1 MSAAALP
8 SSVTMPPPA
17 TAKDRASRARGRS
30 LLRAIAEGTAGA
42 VGEQFLRSLVRHL
55 AQAFGAKLA
64 FVAEA
69 TEPDGSHVRL
79 LAAWYDGDF
88 WDEPYEYDTKGLPC
102 ALVVENA
109 VVAFPEA
116 LTARF
121 PEDEAAINMG
131 LQSYLA
137 ICLRA
142 ADGTHLGHMAV
153 LDANPMEADDEDVA
167 VLRIFAARAAA
178 ELERRRQAVALAAS
192 RERVIEAADA
202 ERRRV
207 GRDLHDGAQQRLVA
221 VSNLLTLSRRKLG
234 AGEGDVGRLL
244 DLAADE
250 LSTANSELRELAR
263 GLHPVALA
271 ERGLRGALE
280 SLVGGCAFRVEL
292 DVAEID
298 VPESVALAVYF
309 VVAESLT
316 NVTRYAM
323 ASSARV
329 RAAVE
334 DGALHVEVVDDGV
347 GGADPTA
354 GTGLRGLADRVE
366 VLGGHLSVDSAPEA
380 GTHVQAAIPVG

>member
-1 MSAAALP
+1 MRPSAA
-8 SSVTMPPPA
+8 T
-17 TAKDRASRARGRS
+17 KDRASRARGQR
-30 LLRAIAEGTAGA
+30 LLRAIAEGTAGV
-42 VGEQFLRSLVRHL
+42 VGEEFLRSLVRHL

-69 TEPDGSHVRL
+69 TEPDGSHARL

-121 PEDEAAINMG
+121 PEDQVAIDMG

-137 ICLRA
+137 VCLRG
-142 ADGTHLGHMAV
+142 ADGAHLGHMAV

-178 ELERRRQAVALAAS
+178 ELERRSQAAALAAS

-221 VSNLLTLSRRKLG
+221 VGQLLTLSRRKLD
-234 AGEGDVGRLL
+234 AGDGDVGQLL

-280 SLVGGCAFRVEL
+280 SLLGGCTVRVEL
-292 DVAEID
+292 DM
-298 VPESVALAVYF
+298 PELDLPENVALAAYF

-316 NVTRYAM
+316 NVSRYAN
-323 ASSARV
+323 ASAARV
-329 RAAVE
+329 RVAIE
-334 DGALHVEVVDDGV
+334 DGALRVEVIDDGV

-354 GTGLRGLADRVE
+354 GTGLRGLGDRVE
-366 VLGGHLSVDSAPEA
+366 VLGGRLSVESAPGA
-380 GTHVQAAIPVG
+380 GTRVRATIPLQAGA